1 MKTKNVSS
9 ITVGLAFTLITTA
22 TSIFAIEV
30 PEDDAPPPPSL
41 KQKFKDL
48 PEIKLESAPKPM
60 AKTQANSAFL
70 GIISANVPEML
81 MSHLNLNPGEG
92 IVVRSLVPNGPAAN
106 AGIQV
111 NDVITKVAGQPVGS
125 PIEITHQIAAHQPG
139 NSITFELIHKGKLT
153 TVNVTLGTRPSEMAS
168 ADLQP
173 LGQEDIDD
181 LPQELADRVR
191 GAIAGNI
198 GGMSFQLGGMAD
210 QDLERMQ
217 EAAKNLLQQKLKA
230 KIHGITLPDL
240 PHDGKQQPQS
250 SSTIKMMDDEGSIEV
265 KSTDETKEVI
275 IRDPQGEITWN
286 GPWNNEQNKVAA
298 PATIRQRVESLLLNG
313 SGLGMQMRQNIPRI
327 SNE

>member
-1 MKTKNVSS
+1 MKTRNVSS
-9 ITVGLAFTLITTA
+9 ITAGLAFTLITSA
-22 TSIFAIEV
+22 TSVFAIEA

-48 PEIKLESAPKPM
+48 PEIKLESTPKPM
-60 AKTQANSAFL
+60 AKTQAKSAFL
-70 GIISANVPEML
+70 GIISASVPEML

-106 AGIQV
+106 AGIEI

-139 NSITFELIHKGKLT
+139 ENITFDLIHKGKPT

-230 KIHGITLPDL
+230 KIHGFTLPDSIN
-240 PHDGKQQPQS
+240 DGKQQAQS

-265 KSTDETKEVI
+265 KSTNEAKEVI
-275 IRDPQGEITWN
+275 IRDRQGEITWN
-286 GPWNNEQNKVAA
+286 GPWNTEQDKAAA
-298 PATIRQRVESLLLNG
+298 PAATRQRIESLLLNG
-313 SGLGMQMRQNIPRI
+313 RGLGMQMRQKIPHI